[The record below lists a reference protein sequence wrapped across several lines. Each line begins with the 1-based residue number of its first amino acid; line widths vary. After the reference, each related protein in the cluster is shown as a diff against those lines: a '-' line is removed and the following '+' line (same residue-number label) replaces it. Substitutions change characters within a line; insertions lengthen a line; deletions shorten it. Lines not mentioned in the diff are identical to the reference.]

1 MFSALLDLVGP
12 PIELSAAADRA
23 VAIPGGGTVFRRWRA
38 HMSVGTA
45 SIDVT
50 MNFGPTFSNRTIY
63 AHGLFGSAT
72 LDLDANTCV
81 IDRNTTLGVDFDRYS
96 RTKQVA
102 RQLTSQARNSLLDYV
117 LSKLKVRN
125 RGNPYQATI
134 IDSVGAF
141 YSSLISKTKLDVR
154 IDGPTAGV
162 RVIDLCARII
172 EAAGVDQTP
181 VPPTK
186 AVTKT
191 ITNRPTVLVLGA
203 TGFIGVELVAQLL
216 RAGYSVRALVRRW
229 SPKLEQLKNDYLE
242 IVQGDML
249 SEIDL
254 RQALQGIKYV
264 FHLAR
269 ADVKTWADY
278 LKYDVHL
285 SELVGRL
292 CTELGIER
300 LVYTG
305 TINSF
310 YAGSEKTT
318 ITEKTP
324 LDPKI
329 SRRNYYARAKAAG
342 EEILSQMHRSAGLP
356 VVILRPGIVLG
367 TGGTPFH
374 WGVGMWGAG
383 NICQVWGTGENKL
396 PFVLVSDVASALV
409 RSIQVSGIE
418 GRSYNLIDI
427 PMLSARDYI
436 AELEKLCGIKV
447 RAFYT
452 PIWRFYL
459 ADMLKWIVKVI
470 VGHPDQSRIPSY
482 FDWNSRTQRAHFDC
496 AIARKELG
504 WTPAS
509 DRNRLITEGIGE
521 AVKPWLD
528 A

>member
-1 MFSALLDLVGP
+1 
-12 PIELSAAADRA
+12 
-23 VAIPGGGTVFRRWRA
+23 
-38 HMSVGTA
+38 
-45 SIDVT
+45 

-81 IDRNTTLGVDFDRYS
+81 IDRHTALGVDFDRYS

-134 IDSVGAF
+134 IDSVGSF
-141 YSSLISKTKLDVR
+141 YSSLNSKTKLDVR

-216 RAGYSVRALVRRW
+216 LAGYSVRAMVRRW

-254 RQALQGIKYV
+254 RQALRESSTFFIWLEQMSKRGPTTSNMTFTYPSL
-264 FHLAR
+264 LASSVSNWGSNVSSILVLSTRFTLVQKRQLLPRKPPWIPTSAAETTMR
-269 ADVKTWADY
+269 A
-278 LKYDVHL
+278 
-285 SELVGRL
+285 
-292 CTELGIER
+292 
-300 LVYTG
+300 
-305 TINSF
+305 
-310 YAGSEKTT
+310 
-318 ITEKTP
+318 
-324 LDPKI
+324 PKP
-329 SRRNYYARAKAAG
+329 RGKKF
-342 EEILSQMHRSAGLP
+342 LSQMHRSAGLP

-427 PMLSARDYI
+427 PMLSARI
-436 AELEKLCGIKV
+436 I
-447 RAFYT
+447 
-452 PIWRFYL
+452 
-459 ADMLKWIVKVI
+459 
-470 VGHPDQSRIPSY
+470 
-482 FDWNSRTQRAHFDC
+482 
-496 AIARKELG
+496 
-504 WTPAS
+504 
-509 DRNRLITEGIGE
+509 
-521 AVKPWLD
+521 
-528 A
+528 